1 MDEFLVEVFRF
12 FNRDFRRFFIFFL
25 EFLDFV
31 FDFIFLDI
39 VICIDRFRFNIFL
52 LFFFNFLLDF
62 FFIYILRGFFL
73 GDFNFGGGD
82 FSSRLARLEEGL
94 IDEVI
99 EMG

>member
-62 FFIYILRGFFL
+62 FFIYILRGFLL
-73 GDFNFGGGD
+73 GDFNLGGGD
-82 FSSRLARLEEGL
+82 FLSRLARLEEGL